1 MVLLKIMKHEVFKI
15 KNGENIPFIISVG
28 SDVGAL
34 KSPITLPVSGLTI
47 EI

>member
-1 MVLLKIMKHEVFKI
+1 MKHEVFKI
-15 KNGENIPFIISVG
+15 KNGENIPLIFIISVG